1 MLLLCTQWLLMHLLY
16 FSSLVVIISSEKGPR
31 PKFSFVCPWHFS
43 LSNQVFIVD
52 ILLQEYW
59 LSTHLVK
66 YPLFYDGL
74 QVIYQQFF
82 LLLEKLLMIEIPLCK
97 GNKMQAVFQIFFF
110 LVQDNLERSN
120 MKLHNADF
128 KLPWQQKNSMRNW
141 LAKNSL
147 FVIDICVF
155 LALAQHQI
163 LKD

>member
-74 QVIYQQFF
+74 QVTYQQFF

-110 LVQDNLERSN
+110 WFR
-120 MKLHNADF
+120 
-128 KLPWQQKNSMRNW
+128 
-141 LAKNSL
+141 
-147 FVIDICVF
+147 I
-155 LALAQHQI
+155 I
-163 LKD
+163 LKEVTWNCIMQISSYHGSRKTAWGTDLPKIASLLLTFVYS